1 MHFMPGE
8 AKTASSLGTTSRTT
22 GKTPIQLAW
31 SDDHVKVR
39 MHAIL
44 HSTKL
49 WDQFNA
55 TLTSVKIALEF
66 KKQWQHLLII
76 LVKA

>member
-49 WDQFNA
+49 WVNSMQ
-55 TLTSVKIALEF
+55 LSQVLK
-66 KKQWQHLLII
+66 LL
-76 LVKA
+76 